1 MLINFKLCKSSNN
14 EKIYNVKR
22 YENIHMSLKKIVLKQ
37 KKQESSESIIY
48 ALKSVFKYLRL
59 LEF

>member
-22 YENIHMSLKKIVLKQ
+22 YKNIHISLKKIVLKQ
-37 KKQESSESIIY
+37 KKQAGSESFIY
-48 ALKSVFKYLRL
+48 VLKSVFKYSRL